1 MSIALAPGD
10 RVRLNPRA
18 GGDVFDLALAGRKA
32 RIDVIEEDFE
42 GRLHVGVILDDD
54 PGRDLG
60 AKGQP
65 GHHFYFS
72 PEEVERLGADEQHPA
87 PAPTRV
93 LVAGIGNI
101 FMGDDG
107 FGVEVIQR
115 LLALRMPAGVM
126 VRDIGIRGLDLA
138 YALLDGPAH
147 TILID
152 ACPRNQPPGTLS
164 VLEPDLSELDSPDAV
179 APVPDAHDM
188 NPLNMLRLARAMGA
202 ELKNVVIVGCE
213 PETLGPEEGLMA
225 LSEPVAQAVPR
236 AVSLVE
242 YLISRRIS

>member
-1 MSIALAPGD
+1 MTITLAPGD

-42 GRLHVGVILDDD
+42 GRLHVGVVLDDD
-54 PGRDLG
+54 PGADLG
-60 AKGQP
+60 ARGQP

-72 PEEVERLGADEQHPA
+72 PEEVERLGAEEQHPA
-87 PAPTRV
+87 PAPATI

-107 FGVEVIQR
+107 FGVEVVQR
-115 LLALRMPAGVM
+115 LLGLRMPAGVL

-138 YALLDGPAH
+138 YLLLDGPAH

-152 ACPRNQPPGTLS
+152 ACPRNQPPGTLT
-164 VLEPDLSELDSPDAV
+164 VLEPDLSELDV
-179 APVPDAHDM
+179 ANAVPDAHDM
-188 NPLNMLRLARAMGA
+188 NPLNMLRVARAMGA

-213 PETLGPEEGLMA
+213 PETLGPEEGLMG

-236 AVSLVE
+236 AIALVE
-242 YLISRRIS
+242 HLISRRTS